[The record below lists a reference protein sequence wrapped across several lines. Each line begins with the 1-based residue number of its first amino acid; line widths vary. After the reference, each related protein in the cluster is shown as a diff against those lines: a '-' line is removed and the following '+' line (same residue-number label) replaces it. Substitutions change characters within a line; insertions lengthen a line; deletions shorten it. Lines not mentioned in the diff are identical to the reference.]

1 MMNTPETSI
10 RRNRLMRCRSLGI
23 PGRIERVFLDAD
35 GDVAA
40 VTMEAQGGGWITATP
55 ADIVPLNTQDL
66 N

>member
-1 MMNTPETSI
+1 MNAHEPPV

-40 VTMEAQGGGWITATP
+40 VTLEAQGGGWITATP
-55 ADIVPLNTQDL
+55 ADLVPLNTQDL